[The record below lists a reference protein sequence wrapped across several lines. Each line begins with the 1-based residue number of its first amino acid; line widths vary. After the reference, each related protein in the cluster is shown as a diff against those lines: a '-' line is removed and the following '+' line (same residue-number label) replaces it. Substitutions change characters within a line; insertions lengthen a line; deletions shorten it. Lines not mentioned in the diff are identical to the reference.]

1 MSIHS
6 KSYRTIAGVA
16 IPLSLCAVL
25 SAPIHAAPPT
35 LPNATPL
42 QQSAFN
48 GVFTMCTQYLDGT
61 IFDNAP
67 QNDLHDQCH
76 AIAVSALN
84 SGDFGNAPATAL
96 GALQQV
102 SGNQI
107 TAQGSLAT
115 RVSSGQFANISGR
128 INALR
133 FGSGASI
140 GQGTVARSD
149 SAPVGPQSFY
159 LDSSVLDRSAQNRA
173 SSQDVASFRPV
184 DGGSFLNTAYVS
196 DLSYRQYSD
205 GASGSSGGSL
215 SSVAQVPNPWG
226 VFVQGSYNTGHHDA
240 TAAEDPFDFHA
251 SSVTAGMDYNFGMG
265 VLGASIGYDDYDAG
279 FRTDGDNVS
288 GGSAR
293 VQGTSASLYGAWFGQ
308 NWTFNGIAS
317 YGRLITNLSR
327 KVSYDVTYLQGTLD
341 PQTGI
346 ITNDSCP
353 GGVCSVAV
361 NRTLTGSPD
370 GRSLAVGA
378 TAGYQY
384 SANSWDL
391 TPSLSVAYRRASIDS
406 FAETD
411 AADPGDGL
419 PLAFNDQTVDSLR
432 SILGL
437 DVSRPISAPFGV
449 VTPLL
454 RVEWDH
460 EYKTG
465 ARTLQAHY
473 VYDPSLATGVC
484 ASCFDIPS
492 DATPANYGVAG
503 LGVSVTLAHRV
514 QAFVYDELLVGY
526 TNYQSNTV
534 SIGLRGQ
541 F

>member
-6 KSYRTIAGVA
+6 KSYRQITGPAIAFC
-16 IPLSLCAVL
+16 LCAAL
-25 SAPIHAAPPT
+25 SAPTYAAPPPP
-35 LPNATPL
+35 PNATPL
-42 QQSAFN
+42 QQNVFN
-48 GVFTMCTQYLDGT
+48 GVVNMCLNFLDNI

-76 AIAVSALN
+76 AIAESALN
-84 SGDFGNAPATAL
+84 SGGLGNAPASAL

-102 SGNQI
+102 SGNQV

-133 FGSGASI
+133 FGSAVSI

-149 SAPVGPQSFY
+149 STPVGPQSFY
-159 LDSSVLDRSAQNRA
+159 LDSSVLDRSAQNRE
-173 SSQDVASFRPV
+173 SSQDVTSLRPL
-184 DGGSFLNTAYVS
+184 DSGSFLNTAYVS
-196 DLSYRQYSD
+196 DLSFRQYGD
-205 GASGSSGGSL
+205 GASGSGSAFSGA
-215 SSVAQVPNPWG
+215 AQVPNPWG
-226 VFVQGSYNTGHHDA
+226 LFVQGSYNSGKHDA
-240 TAAEDPFDFHA
+240 TEAEDPFDFHSA
-251 SSVTAGMDYNFGMG
+251 SITAGMDYNFGMG

-279 FRTDGDNVS
+279 FGTEGDNVS

-293 VQGTSASLYGAWFGQ
+293 VQGTSASVYGAWFGQ

-317 YGRLITNLSR
+317 YGRLITNLTR
-327 KVSYDVTYLQGTLD
+327 HVSYDITYIKGLLD

-346 ITNDSCP
+346 INDNCP
-353 GGVCSVAV
+353 GGVCNVAV
-361 NRTLTGSPD
+361 NRTLTGNPD

-384 SANSWDL
+384 SVNSFDL
-391 TPSLSVAYRRASIDS
+391 LPSLSVAYRRASVDAFS
-406 FAETD
+406 EVD

-419 PLAFNDQTVDSLR
+419 PLAFNDQNVDSLR
-432 SILGL
+432 SILGV
-437 DVSRPISAPFGV
+437 DISRPVSVPFGV

-460 EYKTG
+460 EYMTG
-465 ARTLQAHY
+465 ARTIEAHY
-473 VYDPSLATGVC
+473 VYDPSLAQGMC
-484 ASCFDIPS
+484 ASCFDIPTNE
-492 DATPANYGVAG
+492 TPANYGVAG

-526 TNYQSNTV
+526 TDYHSNTV